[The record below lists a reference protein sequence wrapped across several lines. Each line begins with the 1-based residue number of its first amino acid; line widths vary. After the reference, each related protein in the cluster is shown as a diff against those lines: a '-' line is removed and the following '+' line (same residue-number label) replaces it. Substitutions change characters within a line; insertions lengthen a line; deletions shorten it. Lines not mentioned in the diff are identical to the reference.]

1 MRSTATCPAP
11 RAQCCIFTRRMCHG
25 ARLRLHVQW
34 VLQRVAEQ
42 SGTASSFHCTWSVN
56 YPTSLAFGM
65 AGVLEYIQ
73 DVSSPNRKGWM
84 YNRFNDRNSKRTK
97 TFQLFPNYFPTIS
110 QQYQQR
116 WNLRIRLEHPHCTV
130 EIILLFRRRKIL
142 GTSMMRSTISGFG
155 TRLMVSWHGRC
166 LGLLLWSW

>member
-1 MRSTATCPAP
+1 MFKTGRFVRLYINQYYRMAQKVYKNVYERNERTSRSCGKSMRSTATCPTP
-11 RAQCCIFTRRMCHG
+11 RAQCCIFTRRMCHS

-56 YPTSLAFGM
+56 YPTSLAFGT
-65 AGVLEYIQ
+65 AGALEYIQ

-97 TFQLFPNYFPTIS
+97 TFQLFPNYFPIIPATLES
-110 QQYQQR
+110 QD
-116 WNLRIRLEHPHCTV
+116 
-130 EIILLFRRRKIL
+130 
-142 GTSMMRSTISGFG
+142 
-155 TRLMVSWHGRC
+155 
-166 LGLLLWSW
+166 